1 MINVLAN
8 AASQTTGADISNGLV
23 VVMGIG
29 IVFVGLISIIIICS
43 IMGSICKALIKQ
55 PVAAAVE
62 EEPEQIPN
70 RQEMVAAVSAAI
82 ASENIEEI
90 RSAASGLN
98 TSDAVMA
105 EIAGYLT
112 DAANALESYLN

>member
-82 ASENIEEI
+82 AEELGAEVSAI
-90 RSAASGLN
+90 RIKSIRR
-98 TSDAVMA
+98 V
-105 EIAGYLT
+105 
-112 DAANALESYLN
+112 